1 MLEADLLYEVRDGI
15 GRITFNRPQARNS
28 LTFNM
33 YERLAEICESAGQD
47 AALKRRA
54 DELARLIASH
64 APLTPRATK
73 QAVYR
78 MQPKVREDE
87 DLILMGY
94 QSRDFRE
101 GMDAFLN
108 KRQLQWTGE

>member
-1 MLEADLLYEVRDGI
+1 MRQRLPPFGFGGAQRGAAVLRARHDAVDAFALAFEAGE
-15 GRITFNRPQARNS
+15 Q
-28 LTFNM
+28 
-33 YERLAEICESAGQD
+33 
-47 AALKRRA
+47 RA

-64 APLTPRATK
+64 APLTPRAAK

-108 KRQLQWTGE
+108 KRQPQWIGE